1 MRTYQSKLYMGML
14 QNGHYYICLS
24 LMKEEK
30 TINSSRATRNKLIEV
45 KQMVTGLLE
54 HLSAVSRARGDNPT
68 VRMTQT
74 PKYTTGFDMK
84 QAPGVVK

>member
-1 MRTYQSKLYMGML
+1 MF

-24 LMKEEK
+24 LMQEGK
-30 TINSSRATRNKLIEV
+30 TIDSSRVTRNELIKV
-45 KQMVTGLLE
+45 KQTVTGLPE
-54 HLSAVSRARGDNPT
+54 HLSAVLRARGNNPT